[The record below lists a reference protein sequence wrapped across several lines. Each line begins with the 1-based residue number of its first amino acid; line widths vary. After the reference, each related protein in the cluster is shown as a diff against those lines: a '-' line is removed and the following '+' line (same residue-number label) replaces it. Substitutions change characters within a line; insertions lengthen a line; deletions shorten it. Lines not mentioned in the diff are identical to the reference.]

1 MQSVHI
7 VRKSDVKRTPRVVQ
21 LEGMFDL
28 GKREEAAEEWYL
40 KAEHENIEDWSIG
53 AILGPSGSGK
63 STIMEELFGSPKTF
77 KWNITNSLVDDFKK
91 DLPMK
96 SIIDS
101 LSGVGF
107 GSPPSWLKPFAVLST
122 GQKFRCELARAM
134 TEDEDSVIIIDEFTS
149 VVDRTVA
156 QIASAAFAKAI
167 RRSGK
172 RAVIVSCH
180 NDIIEWLQP
189 DWTYEMPNCIFARRC
204 LQRRPDI
211 ELEIVRSE
219 VSRWKK
225 YREHHYLSGDLNITA
240 QCLEAYWKGQP
251 VAFTAALHFPHPKT
265 KNIIRGHRM
274 VCLPDFQGVGIGN
287 ALSVFEGSYFRAL
300 GKRYRS
306 TASHP
311 AVIFTRMKSPLW
323 RRDKKPDFG
332 TAQSG
337 RNSTRRVSA
346 EEVNIESLIQR
357 IENSKTDSKI
367 EEKEERK
374 VTKNRRKAKPWM
386 PRIDR
391 LAATFEYVGPACSQE
406 DMQKLR
412 YGGRTRKFF

>member
-28 GKREEAAEEWYL
+28 GKREEAAEEWFL

-107 GSPPSWLKPFAVLST
+107 GSPPSWLKPFDVLST

-134 TEDEDSVIIIDEFTS
+134 TENEDSVIIIDEFTS

-167 RRSGK
+167 RLLESVLLSCLVIMTLSNGCNRTGHMKCLTVFLLGGVFSDDQTLNSKSLDQKFLDGK
-172 RAVIVSCH
+172 NIV
-180 NDIIEWLQP
+180 
-189 DWTYEMPNCIFARRC
+189 
-204 LQRRPDI
+204 
-211 ELEIVRSE
+211 
-219 VSRWKK
+219 
-225 YREHHYLSGDLNITA
+225 NIT
-240 QCLEAYWKGQP
+240 
-251 VAFTAALHFPHPKT
+251 
-265 KNIIRGHRM
+265 I
-274 VCLPDFQGVGIGN
+274 
-287 ALSVFEGSYFRAL
+287 
-300 GKRYRS
+300 
-306 TASHP
+306 
-311 AVIFTRMKSPLW
+311 
-323 RRDKKPDFG
+323 
-332 TAQSG
+332 
-337 RNSTRRVSA
+337 
-346 EEVNIESLIQR
+346 
-357 IENSKTDSKI
+357 
-367 EEKEERK
+367 
-374 VTKNRRKAKPWM
+374 
-386 PRIDR
+386 
-391 LAATFEYVGPACSQE
+391 
-406 DMQKLR
+406 
-412 YGGRTRKFF
+412 